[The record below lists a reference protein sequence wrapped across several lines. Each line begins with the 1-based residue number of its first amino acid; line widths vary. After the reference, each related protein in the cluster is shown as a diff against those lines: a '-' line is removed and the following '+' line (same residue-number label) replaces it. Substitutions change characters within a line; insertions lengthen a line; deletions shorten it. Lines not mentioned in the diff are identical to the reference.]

1 MQDEIIIKTPAK
13 INLFLRVFNKRMD
26 GYHNIFSAI
35 TFIDLYDEIKIKL
48 SNLTD
53 ITYLGPFKPD
63 KGTYEDCIIKKTLK
77 KFINNDKIN
86 LSISVIKNIP
96 VQGGLGSASTNA
108 AGIIKGLDKLNI
120 IDLKKLNN
128 FSYGADITPF
138 LFVANFSD
146 GTQIEVQVNNEFENK
161 TNAEKVAL
169 KYVEV
174 IGKLPGIFRKDVE
187 TVWIHKGNESFGGRN
202 NNILIHHDRGLE
214 REKYGLLEEVF
225 LHEGA
230 HTSLDSD
237 HSSSNGWI
245 EAQIADNGNFISDYA
260 EEYPQRED
268 VAETFPLCFALKYK
282 RDRLDNGIIQ
292 KIEKAIP
299 NRIKYC
305 NNVFENMN

>member
-1 MQDEIIIKTPAK
+1 MKKIYFLLIFIIFAIGLIFTLYNSKY
-13 INLFLRVFNKRMD
+13 IQMYIYVNFLNEKSSLENYFFEDNFIPYRGSVYISN
-26 GYHNIFSAI
+26 NILNSSDNS
-35 TFIDLYDEIKIKL
+35 TFISIESIPDNPRTMYDRRNNG
-48 SNLTD
+48 SW
-53 ITYLGPFKPD
+53 IT
-63 KGTYEDCIIKKTLK
+63 
-77 KFINNDKIN
+77 
-86 LSISVIKNIP
+86 V
-96 VQGGLGSASTNA
+96 
-108 AGIIKGLDKLNI
+108 
-120 IDLKKLNN
+120 
-128 FSYGADITPF
+128 TPF
-138 LFVANFSD
+138 LFEAKFSD

-169 KYVEV
+169 TYLEA
-174 IGKLPGIFRKDVE
+174 IGRLPELFRKDVE
-187 TVWIHKGNESFGGRN
+187 TVWIHKGNESFGGGN

>member
-1 MQDEIIIKTPAK
+1 MKKIFFTLIIL
-13 INLFLRVFNKRMD
+13 LFASVLIVSLSNSSYLQMYVYVNFLNEKSSLENYFFED
-26 GYHNIFSAI
+26 
-35 TFIDLYDEIKIKL
+35 TFIPYRGSVFI
-48 SNLTD
+48 SNNILNSSDNSTFISLESIPD
-53 ITYLGPFKPD
+53 NPRTMFDRRNNGSWIT
-63 KGTYEDCIIKKTLK
+63 
-77 KFINNDKIN
+77 
-86 LSISVIKNIP
+86 
-96 VQGGLGSASTNA
+96 
-108 AGIIKGLDKLNI
+108 
-120 IDLKKLNN
+120 
-128 FSYGADITPF
+128 ITPF
-138 LFVANFSD
+138 LFEAKFSD

-169 KYVEV
+169 RYLEA
-174 IGKLPGIFRKDVE
+174 IGRLPELFRKDVE
-187 TVWIHKGNESFGGRN
+187 TVWIHKGNEDFGGGN

-299 NRIKYC
+299 NRLKYC